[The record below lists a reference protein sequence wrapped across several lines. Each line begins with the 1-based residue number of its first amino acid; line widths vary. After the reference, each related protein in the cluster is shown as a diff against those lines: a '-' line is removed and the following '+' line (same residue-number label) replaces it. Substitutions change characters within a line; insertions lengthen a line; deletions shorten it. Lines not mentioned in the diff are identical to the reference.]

1 MCACYFCYVYMIVRN
16 VPVVLAIILLS
27 AYIRVPTTAIQLL
40 LGVAVQRG
48 SAQIEFHYSMHV
60 CGKLR
65 TSCITQN
72 YDGVRCLPPDM
83 ASSCPT
89 AVENPDGNVSLVQ
102 VCCA

>member
-1 MCACYFCYVYMIVRN
+1 
-16 VPVVLAIILLS
+16 
-27 AYIRVPTTAIQLL
+27 
-40 LGVAVQRG
+40 
-48 SAQIEFHYSMHV
+48 MHV